1 MSRYKNARKNNPI
14 IKPPTPNLKHR
25 NIIIASSIIT
35 KILLFVS
42 LIEVFHIFI
51 DLYDY
56 NLYIQS
62 VQNIFNGLLPWAN
75 NVVVFYPP
83 LAFIPMIISYFV
95 AELFNNGLGF
105 AISMWVFLAICD
117 IITTLCIYYIGL
129 KIYSEKTAYVA
140 ALLYATAI
148 SVAYYSLTKYDAFP
162 VCLSMIAITA
172 TIYGEQTKG
181 YLTSVFGLFVKIWPI
196 ILYPFLWIY
205 NSKVKDNKSHP
216 LGILI
221 LTILFFAGMIVF
233 GYNGFLGYTTTVYCN
248 TIVYL
253 ISQYIPIQLST
264 LIIIFHILTIA
275 IIFGMIYHLYKQPK
289 SEIFLLKV
297 IFVSIIAMV
306 LLMQYRSPQYSIWF
320 IPIAALLLA
329 TDVWGI
335 ILFVGVQIISFIEF
349 PVFFWSVYTNTQYTS
364 PWAPVFFAVFFIMY
378 GVMLWRVWNAER
390 FIMY

>member
-1 MSRYKNARKNNPI
+1 MSRYKHQKKSAPI
-14 IKPPTPNLKHR
+14 ATTPIPSTKHR

-35 KILLFVS
+35 KILLLVMLF
-42 LIEVFHIFI
+42 EVFHSFI

-62 VQNIFNGLLPWAN
+62 VQNILNGALPWAN
-75 NVVVFYPP
+75 GVAVFYPP

-95 AELFNNGLGF
+95 AVLLNNGVGF
-105 AISMWVFLAICD
+105 IISMWVILAICD

-140 ALLYATAI
+140 AMLYATAI

-162 VCLSMIAITA
+162 VCLSMLAILA

-181 YLTSVFGLFVKIWPI
+181 YLTSVVGLFVKIWPI

-205 NSKVKDNKSHP
+205 NKNKSHP

-221 LTILFFAGMIVF
+221 ITILIFVGMIAF
-233 GYNGFLGYTTTVYCN
+233 GYNGFLGYTNTVYCN

-253 ISQYIPIQLST
+253 ISQYIPVQLST
-264 LIIIFHILTIA
+264 LITIFHILTVA
-275 IIFGMIYHLYKQPK
+275 IIFGMMYYLYKQPK
-289 SEIFLLKV
+289 SEMLLLKV
-297 IFVSIIAMV
+297 IFVSIMAMV

-329 TDVWGI
+329 TDIWGI
-335 ILFVGVQIISFIEF
+335 VLFVSVQIISFIEF
-349 PVFFWSVYTNTQYTS
+349 PVFFWNVYTNTQYTS
-364 PWAPVFFAVFFIMY
+364 SWAPVFFAVFFIMY
-378 GVMLWRVWNAER
+378 GAMLWRVWNAER
-390 FIMY
+390 FIRYND